1 VLLVGLTGNF
11 GMGKSFVL
19 DTFEELGAFTVD
31 ADEVVHELLEEKP
44 VLEKIRQLLGDEV
57 FDGEGNLL
65 KDKMADKI
73 FAEETL
79 RFELENLLH
88 PLVFERIFA
97 MLEEAKPSLAVVEA
111 SLIFERG
118 YDKKFYKTITVY
130 TDEETAIGR
139 LEAEGIDRQAA
150 LDRLKWQLPIEEKKR
165 LADFSINNSG
175 SPEDTERKT
184 KEIYSII
191 AEEARIRSL

>member
-1 VLLVGLTGNF
+1 VLLIGLTGNF
-11 GMGKSFVL
+11 GMGKSLVL

-31 ADEVVHELLEEKP
+31 ADDIVHELLEEKS
-44 VLEKIRQLLGDEV
+44 VLDKIRQLLGDEV
-57 FDGEGNLL
+57 FDEEGNLL

-73 FAEETL
+73 FAEERL
-79 RFELENLLH
+79 RFEMEDLLH

-111 SLIFERG
+111 TLIFERG
-118 YDKKFYKTITVY
+118 YDKKFNKTITVY
-130 TDEETAIGR
+130 TDEETALGR
-139 LEAEGIDRQAA
+139 LEEAGIDRQAA

-165 LADFSINNSG
+165 LADFAINNSG
-175 SPEDTERKT
+175 PPEETERKI
-184 KEIYSII
+184 KEIYDIV

>member
-1 VLLVGLTGNF
+1 VLLIGLTGNF

-57 FDGEGNLL
+57 FDGNGDLL

-73 FAEETL
+73 FAEESL

-111 SLIFERG
+111 SLIFERS